1 MIRSVIST
9 TVYHHTIWYW
19 FQLRWDKYESKTAF
33 WVEEDL
39 EAEYESSKTKSVREN
54 TQYEVSRAAED
65 TMVEAAA
72 PVSLEMG
79 EVRDAPT
86 GWALCMG
93 LAWSLCGFPEM
104 EVPPKHIFK
113 GGFPS

>member
-1 MIRSVIST
+1 
-9 TVYHHTIWYW
+9 
-19 FQLRWDKYESKTAF
+19 
-33 WVEEDL
+33 
-39 EAEYESSKTKSVREN
+39 
-54 TQYEVSRAAED
+54 
-65 TMVEAAA
+65 MVEAAA